1 MTHSSAKHFSM
12 ILIIIL
18 GVMTA
23 FGPLTIDTYTP
34 SLPKVQHDFG
44 TTTSEIQ
51 LTLSFAMIGLAL
63 GQFLFGPISDVFGR
77 KRIATILMMIY
88 LVATFLSIFTGH
100 LTVFLIL
107 RLIQGLTSGGAIV
120 IAKASVGDK
129 YHGNELAKFLASLM
143 VVNGIIS
150 ILAPLLGGFVLSISN
165 WRMIFAFLT
174 LIAFIVLIGIFL
186 KMPAHTQTM
195 QTRLQFKDILKD
207 FLYLL
212 KKPTF
217 VIPMLLQGLT
227 YVMLFSYSSA
237 SPFIT
242 QKIYH
247 MSAPQFSVMLAING
261 VGLIIV
267 SQIVALL
274 VEKISRQK
282 LLIYLT
288 IMQIL
293 GVILLIATLALHLPL
308 YVLLIAFFINISPV
322 TSIAPL
328 GFSMAMEE
336 RTGGSGN
343 ASSLLGLFQFILG
356 GIISPL
362 VGLNGEHDMTPYLL
376 IISVTAILLVLLQFI
391 YFKLYSKTLY
401 LIKK

>member
-1 MTHSSAKHFSM
+1 
-12 ILIIIL
+12 
-18 GVMTA
+18 
-23 FGPLTIDTYTP
+23 
-34 SLPKVQHDFG
+34 
-44 TTTSEIQ
+44 
-51 LTLSFAMIGLAL
+51 
-63 GQFLFGPISDVFGR
+63 
-77 KRIATILMMIY
+77 
-88 LVATFLSIFTGH
+88 
-100 LTVFLIL
+100 
-107 RLIQGLTSGGAIV
+107 
-120 IAKASVGDK
+120 
-129 YHGNELAKFLASLM
+129 
-143 VVNGIIS
+143 
-150 ILAPLLGGFVLSISN
+150 
-165 WRMIFAFLT
+165 
-174 LIAFIVLIGIFL
+174 
-186 KMPAHTQTM
+186 MPAHTQTM

-288 IMQIL
+288 IVQIV

-391 YFKLYSKTLY
+391 YFKLYSKNT
-401 LIKK
+401 ISH

>member
-23 FGPLTIDTYTP
+23 FGPLTIDAYTP

-88 LVATFLSIFTGH
+88 LVATFLSIFIGH
-100 LTVFLIL
+100 LTLFLIL

-288 IMQIL
+288 IMQIV

-391 YFKLYSKTLY
+391 YFKLYSKNT
-401 LIKK
+401 ISH

>member
-100 LTVFLIL
+100 LTLFLIL

-150 ILAPLLGGFVLSISN
+150 ILAPLLGGFVLSMSN

-261 VGLIIV
+261 VGLIVV

-288 IMQIL
+288 IVQIV

-391 YFKLYSKTLY
+391 YFKLYSKNT
-401 LIKK
+401 ISH

>member
-100 LTVFLIL
+100 LTLFLIL

-227 YVMLFSYSSA
+227 YVMLFGYSSA

-261 VGLIIV
+261 VGLIVV

-288 IMQIL
+288 IVQIV

-391 YFKLYSKTLY
+391 YFKLYSKNT
-401 LIKK
+401 ISH

>member
-88 LVATFLSIFTGH
+88 LVATFLSIFIGH
-100 LTVFLIL
+100 LTLFLIL

-288 IMQIL
+288 IMQIV

-376 IISVTAILLVLLQFI
+376 IISFTAILLVLLQFI
-391 YFKLYSKTLY
+391 YFKLYSKNT
-401 LIKK
+401 ISH

>member
-23 FGPLTIDTYTP
+23 LGPLTIDTYTP

-88 LVATFLSIFTGH
+88 LVATFLSIFIGH
-100 LTVFLIL
+100 LTLFLIL

-288 IMQIL
+288 IMQIV

-391 YFKLYSKTLY
+391 YFKLYSKNT
-401 LIKK
+401 ISH

>member
-100 LTVFLIL
+100 LTLFLIL

-150 ILAPLLGGFVLSISN
+150 ILSPLLGGFVLSISN

-261 VGLIIV
+261 VGLILV

-288 IMQIL
+288 IVQIV

-336 RTGGSGN
+336 RTGSSGN

-391 YFKLYSKTLY
+391 YFKLYSKNT
-401 LIKK
+401 ISH

>member
-88 LVATFLSIFTGH
+88 LVATFLSIFIGH
-100 LTVFLIL
+100 LTLFLIL

-150 ILAPLLGGFVLSISN
+150 ILSPLLGGFVLSISN

-288 IMQIL
+288 IMQIV

-391 YFKLYSKTLY
+391 YFKLYSKNT
-401 LIKK
+401 ISH

>member
-34 SLPKVQHDFG
+34 SLPKVQQDFG

-100 LTVFLIL
+100 LTIFLIL

-261 VGLIIV
+261 VGLILV

-288 IMQIL
+288 IVQIV

-376 IISVTAILLVLLQFI
+376 IISITAILLVLLQFI
-391 YFKLYSKTLY
+391 YFKLYSKKT
-401 LIKK
+401 ISH

>member
-34 SLPKVQHDFG
+34 SLPKVQQDFG

-88 LVATFLSIFTGH
+88 LVATFLSILTGH
-100 LTVFLIL
+100 LTIFLIL

-261 VGLIIV
+261 VGLILV

-288 IMQIL
+288 IVQIV

-376 IISVTAILLVLLQFI
+376 IISITAILLVLLQFI
-391 YFKLYSKTLY
+391 YFKLYSKNT
-401 LIKK
+401 ISH

>member
-100 LTVFLIL
+100 LTLFLIL

-288 IMQIL
+288 IMQIV

-391 YFKLYSKTLY
+391 YFKLYSKNT
-401 LIKK
+401 ISH

>member
-12 ILIIIL
+12 ILFIIL

-100 LTVFLIL
+100 LTLFLIL

-150 ILAPLLGGFVLSISN
+150 ILSPLLGGFVLSISN

-288 IMQIL
+288 IVQIV

-391 YFKLYSKTLY
+391 YFKLYSKNT
-401 LIKK
+401 ISH

>member
-100 LTVFLIL
+100 LTLFLIL

-150 ILAPLLGGFVLSISN
+150 ILSPLLGGFVLSISN

-288 IMQIL
+288 IVQIV

-362 VGLNGEHDMTPYLL
+362 VGLNGEHDMTPTYL
-376 IISVTAILLVLLQFI
+376 
-391 YFKLYSKTLY
+391 
-401 LIKK
+401 

>member
-88 LVATFLSIFTGH
+88 LVATFLSIFIGH
-100 LTVFLIL
+100 LTLFLIL

-261 VGLIIV
+261 VGLILV

-288 IMQIL
+288 IVQIV

-391 YFKLYSKTLY
+391 YFKLYSKNT
-401 LIKK
+401 ISH

>member
-100 LTVFLIL
+100 LTIFLIL

-150 ILAPLLGGFVLSISN
+150 ILSPLLGGFVLSISN

-261 VGLIIV
+261 VGLILV

-288 IMQIL
+288 IVQIV

-391 YFKLYSKTLY
+391 YFKLYSKNT
-401 LIKK
+401 ISH

>member
-34 SLPKVQHDFG
+34 SLPKVQQDFG

-100 LTVFLIL
+100 LTIFLIL

-261 VGLIIV
+261 VGLILV

-288 IMQIL
+288 IVQIV

-362 VGLNGEHDMTPYLL
+362 VGLNGEHDMTTYLL
-376 IISVTAILLVLLQFI
+376 IISITAILLVLLQFI
-391 YFKLYSKTLY
+391 YFKLYSKNT
-401 LIKK
+401 ISH

>member
-88 LVATFLSIFTGH
+88 LVATFLSIFIGH
-100 LTVFLIL
+100 LTLFLIL

-288 IMQIL
+288 SMQIV

-391 YFKLYSKTLY
+391 YFKLYSKNT
-401 LIKK
+401 ISH

>member
-100 LTVFLIL
+100 LTLFLIL

-261 VGLIIV
+261 VGLIVV

-288 IMQIL
+288 IVQIV

-376 IISVTAILLVLLQFI
+376 IISITAILLVLLQFI
-391 YFKLYSKTLY
+391 YFKLYSKNT
-401 LIKK
+401 ISH

>member
-100 LTVFLIL
+100 LTIFLIL

-261 VGLIIV
+261 VGLILV

-288 IMQIL
+288 IVQIV

-376 IISVTAILLVLLQFI
+376 IISITAILLVLLQFI
-391 YFKLYSKTLY
+391 YFKLYSKNT
-401 LIKK
+401 ISH

>member
-88 LVATFLSIFTGH
+88 LVATFLSIFIGH
-100 LTVFLIL
+100 LTLFLIL

-288 IMQIL
+288 IMQIV

-322 TSIAPL
+322 TSIAPVCV
-328 GFSMAMEE
+328 SMAMEE
-336 RTGGSGN
+336 RTGASGT
-343 ASSLLGLFQFILG
+343 ASSLLGLLLYLVG

-391 YFKLYSKTLY
+391 YFKLYSKNT
-401 LIKK
+401 ISH

>member
-88 LVATFLSIFTGH
+88 LVATFLSIFIGH
-100 LTVFLIL
+100 LTLFLIL

-195 QTRLQFKDILKD
+195 ETRLQFKDILKD

-288 IMQIL
+288 IMQIV

-391 YFKLYSKTLY
+391 YFKLYSKNT
-401 LIKK
+401 ISH

>member
-1 MTHSSAKHFSM
+1 M

-100 LTVFLIL
+100 LTLFLIL

-150 ILAPLLGGFVLSISN
+150 ILSPLLGGFVLSISN

-288 IMQIL
+288 IVQIV

-391 YFKLYSKTLY
+391 YFKLYSKNT
-401 LIKK
+401 ISH

>member
-1 MTHSSAKHFSM
+1 MNHSRGKHFSM

-100 LTVFLIL
+100 LTLFLIL

-288 IMQIL
+288 IMQIV

-391 YFKLYSKTLY
+391 YFKLYSKNT
-401 LIKK
+401 ISH

>member
-1 MTHSSAKHFSM
+1 MTHSSAKHFSI

-100 LTVFLIL
+100 LTLFLIL

-261 VGLIIV
+261 VGLIVV

-288 IMQIL
+288 IVQIV

-391 YFKLYSKTLY
+391 YFKLYSKNT
-401 LIKK
+401 ISH

>member
-88 LVATFLSIFTGH
+88 LVATFLSIFIGH
-100 LTVFLIL
+100 LTLFLIL

-288 IMQIL
+288 IMQIV

-376 IISVTAILLVLLQFI
+376 IISVTDILLVLLQFI
-391 YFKLYSKTLY
+391 YFKLYSKNT
-401 LIKK
+401 ISH

>member
-391 YFKLYSKTLY
+391 YFKLYSKNT
-401 LIKK
+401 ISH

>member
-23 FGPLTIDTYTP
+23 FGSLTIDTYTP

-88 LVATFLSIFTGH
+88 LVATFLSIFIGH
-100 LTVFLIL
+100 LTLFLIL

-288 IMQIL
+288 IMQIV

-391 YFKLYSKTLY
+391 YFKLYSKNT
-401 LIKK
+401 ISH

>member
-34 SLPKVQHDFG
+34 SLPKVQQDFG

-100 LTVFLIL
+100 LTLFLIL

-261 VGLIIV
+261 VGLILV

-288 IMQIL
+288 IVQIV

-391 YFKLYSKTLY
+391 YFKLYSKNT
-401 LIKK
+401 ISH

>member
-34 SLPKVQHDFG
+34 SLPKVQQDFG

-100 LTVFLIL
+100 LTIFLIL

-261 VGLIIV
+261 VGLIVV

-288 IMQIL
+288 IVQIV

-376 IISVTAILLVLLQFI
+376 IISITAILLVLLQFI
-391 YFKLYSKTLY
+391 YFKLYSKNT
-401 LIKK
+401 ISH

>member
-77 KRIATILMMIY
+77 KRIAKILMMIY
-88 LVATFLSIFTGH
+88 LVATFLSIFIGH
-100 LTVFLIL
+100 LTLFLIL

-288 IMQIL
+288 IMQIV

-391 YFKLYSKTLY
+391 YFKLYSKNT
-401 LIKK
+401 ISH

>member
-1 MTHSSAKHFSM
+1 MTNSSAKHFSM

-44 TTTSEIQ
+44 TSTSEIQ

-77 KRIATILMMIY
+77 KRVAMILMIGYFIASMIS
-88 LVATFLSIFTGH
+88 VFTTH
-100 LTVFLIL
+100 LTLFLIM
-107 RLIQGLTSGGAIV
+107 RFIQGLTSGGAIV

-129 YHGNELAKFLASLM
+129 YDGNALAKFLASLM

-150 ILAPLLGGFVLSISN
+150 ILAPLLGGLILSISN
-165 WRMIFAFLT
+165 WRRIFAFLT
-174 LIAFIVLIGIFL
+174 FIAVIVLVGVFL
-186 KMPAHTQTM
+186 KMPSHIHTAQN
-195 QTRLQFKDILKD
+195 RLNFKDILQD
-207 FLYLL
+207 FIYLL
-212 KKPTF
+212 KKPAF

-242 QKIYH
+242 QRIYH

-261 VGLIIV
+261 VGLIVV
-267 SQIVALL
+267 SQLVALI
-274 VEKISRQK
+274 VEKISRHK
-282 LLIYLT
+282 ILIYLT
-288 IMQIL
+288 LIQIS
-293 GVILLIATLALHLPL
+293 GVILLVITLTFHLPL

-362 VGLNGEHDMTPYLL
+362 VGLNGEHDMTPYLM
-376 IISVTAILLVLLQFI
+376 IISITAILLVALQII
-391 YFKLYSKTLY
+391 YFKLYSK
-401 LIKK
+401 KVS

>member
-100 LTVFLIL
+100 LTLFLIL

-288 IMQIL
+288 IVQIV

-391 YFKLYSKTLY
+391 YFKLYSKNT
-401 LIKK
+401 ISH

>member
-34 SLPKVQHDFG
+34 SLPKVQQDFG

-100 LTVFLIL
+100 LTIFLIL

-261 VGLIIV
+261 VGLILV

-288 IMQIL
+288 IVQIV

-308 YVLLIAFFINISPV
+308 HVLLIAFFINISPV

-376 IISVTAILLVLLQFI
+376 IISITAILLVLLQFI
-391 YFKLYSKTLY
+391 YFKLYSKNT
-401 LIKK
+401 ISH

>member
-100 LTVFLIL
+100 LTLFLIL

-150 ILAPLLGGFVLSISN
+150 ILSPLLGGFVLSISN

-288 IMQIL
+288 IMQIV

-391 YFKLYSKTLY
+391 YFKLYSKNT
-401 LIKK
+401 ISH

>member
-34 SLPKVQHDFG
+34 SLPKVQQDFG

-100 LTVFLIL
+100 LTIFLIL

-261 VGLIIV
+261 VGLILV

-288 IMQIL
+288 IVQIV

-308 YVLLIAFFINISPV
+308 YVLLLAFFINISPV

-376 IISVTAILLVLLQFI
+376 IISITAILLVLLQFI
-391 YFKLYSKTLY
+391 YFKLYSKNT
-401 LIKK
+401 ISH